1 MDIKSHQRIN
11 QTLLTPLEKPVL
23 QILAAQM
30 PRWVT
35 PDVLTAVGIL
45 GAMVIFISYC
55 LTNIDRNFL
64 WLVDLGFAINWFGD
78 SLDGTLARYRKIERP
93 KYGFFLDHTVDAF
106 NEFIIVMG
114 LGLSP
119 YVSFAIACLGLI
131 GYLLLSVLVY
141 VRTAVDGVFQISYGQ
156 LGPTEVRVIF
166 ILLNTIMYFMVFP
179 KITLPFGVLSVYD
192 VIFAILAAILI
203 LIFIGSSVKS
213 GIELSNVDQK

>member
-45 GAMVIFISYC
+45 GATIIFISYC

-106 NEFIIVMG
+106 NEFIIVIG

-119 YVSFAIACLGLI
+119 YVNFAIACLGLI

-141 VRTAVDGVFQISYGQ
+141 VRTAVDGVFKISYGQ
-156 LGPTEVRVIF
+156 LGPTEVRIIF
-166 ILLNTIMYFMVFP
+166 ILLNTIMYFMGFP
-179 KITLPFGVLSVYD
+179 QITLPFGVISVYD
-192 VIFAILAAILI
+192 LIVGILAAILI
-203 LIFIGSSVKS
+203 LIFIGSSIKS

>member
-23 QILAAQM
+23 KFLASQM

-45 GAMVIFISYC
+45 GAMIIFISYC

-106 NEFIIVMG
+106 NEFMIVMG

-119 YVSFAIACLGLI
+119 YVNFAIACLGLI

-156 LGPTEVRVIF
+156 LGPTEVRIIF
-166 ILLNTIMYFMVFP
+166 ILLNTLIYFGELP
-179 KITLPFGVLSVYD
+179 KITLTFGVLSVYD
-192 VIFAILAAILI
+192 LIFGILAAILI
-203 LIFIGSSVKS
+203 LIFIGYSIKS

>member
-23 QILAAQM
+23 QILASKM

-45 GAMVIFISYC
+45 GAMIIFISYC
-55 LTNIDRNFL
+55 LTNLDRNFL
-64 WLVDLGFAINWFGD
+64 WLADLGFAINWFGD

-106 NEFIIVMG
+106 NEFAIVMG

-141 VRTAVDGVFQISYGQ
+141 VRTAVDGVFKISYGQ

-166 ILLNTIMYFMVFP
+166 ILLNTLIYFWEFP

-192 VIFAILAAILI
+192 LIVGILAAILI
-203 LIFIGSSVKS
+203 LMFIGSSIKS